1 MKEGISVKIGVVTTT
16 RSEYGLLK
24 RLIKHINND
33 IETDLCL
40 IVTGTHLL
48 EEYGMTVKYI
58 EEDGFPI
65 SVKVPIEIDTS
76 CSSAIST
83 TMGRYFLAF
92 SRVFET
98 NKMDFLIVLGDR
110 YELIPICYCAAN
122 AHIPIAHISGGEITE
137 GAIDDAVRHS
147 ITKLSYLHFPA
158 CETYRNRIIQL
169 GEDPARVFNVG
180 DPGVEN
186 IKKMFLLPEDVV
198 RKKFALGQTPYFVVI
213 FHPITLDEM
222 KPREQIKELL
232 AAIDIFDDIRF
243 VIMKANSDLGGQEI
257 NEYLN
262 NFVDNHMNCTFFSS
276 LKIEDFLSLQK
287 FSMGLIGN
295 SSSGIVET
303 PCFGIPTINIGDRQK
318 GRLCAE
324 SIISC
329 GTDKEEIVAS
339 IRLAMTDSFKE
350 KAKNAVNPYGYGETS
365 NEIIK
370 YIKEFIKGNKVDLK
384 KGFYDITV

>member
-1 MKEGISVKIGVVTTT
+1 MKIGVVTTT

-24 RLIKHINND
+24 RLIKKIND
-33 IETDLCL
+33 DKELELCL

-65 SVKVPIEIDTS
+65 AVKVPVEIDTS
-76 CSSAIST
+76 CPSAISA

-92 SRVFET
+92 SEVFEK
-98 NKMDFLIVLGDR
+98 NKVDFLVVLGDR
-110 YELIPICYCAAN
+110 YEMIPICYCAAN

-137 GAIDDAVRHS
+137 GAIDDTVRHS
-147 ITKLSYLHFPA
+147 LTKLSYLHFPA

-169 GEDPARVFNVG
+169 GEAPERVFNVG

-186 IKKMFLLPEDVV
+186 IKKMPLMSEESL
-198 RKKFALGQTPYFVVI
+198 RKKFDLGQMPYFVVI
-213 FHPITLDEM
+213 FHPITLDKM
-222 KPREQIKELL
+222 KPQDQIKELL
-232 AAIDIFDDIRF
+232 ASIEAFDGVHFLI
-243 VIMKANSDLGGQEI
+243 VKSNSDMGGQEI
-257 NEYLN
+257 NDCLN
-262 NFVDNHMNCTFFSS
+262 DFVESHSNCSIFSS
-276 LKIEDFLSLQK
+276 LKIEEFLSLQK

-303 PCFGIPTINIGDRQK
+303 PCFGIPTVNIGDRQR

-329 GTDKEEIVAS
+329 GVDKNEIINA
-339 IRLAMTDSFKE
+339 IRLAMTEDFKE
-350 KAKNAVNPYGYGETS
+350 KAKNATNPYGYGETS
-365 NEIIK
+365 SEIIK
-370 YIKEFIKGNKVDLK
+370 YIKEFIKENKVDLK

>member
-1 MKEGISVKIGVVTTT
+1 MKIGVVTTT

-24 RLIKHINND
+24 RLIKKIND
-33 IETDLCL
+33 DKELELCL

-65 SVKVPIEIDTS
+65 AVKVPVEIDTS
-76 CSSAIST
+76 CPSAISA

-92 SRVFET
+92 SEVFEK
-98 NKMDFLIVLGDR
+98 NKVDFLVVLGDR
-110 YELIPICYCAAN
+110 YEMIPICYCAAN

-137 GAIDDAVRHS
+137 GAIDDTVRHS
-147 ITKLSYLHFPA
+147 LTKLSYLHFPA

-169 GEDPARVFNVG
+169 GEAPERVFNVG

-186 IKKMFLLPEDVV
+186 IKKMPLMSEEIL
-198 RKKFALGQTPYFVVI
+198 RKKFGLEQIPYFVVI
-213 FHPITLDEM
+213 FHPITLDKM
-222 KPREQIKELL
+222 KPQDQIKELL
-232 AAIDIFDDIRF
+232 AAIEAFDGVHFLI
-243 VIMKANSDLGGQEI
+243 VKSNSDMGGQEI
-257 NEYLN
+257 NDCLN
-262 NFVDNHMNCTFFSS
+262 DFVESHSNCSIFSS
-276 LKIEDFLSLQK
+276 LKIEEFLSLQK

-303 PCFGIPTINIGDRQK
+303 PCFGIPTVNIGDRQR

-329 GTDKEEIVAS
+329 GVDRNEIINA
-339 IRLAMTDSFKE
+339 IRLAMTEDFKE
-350 KAKNAVNPYGYGETS
+350 KAKNATNPYGYGETS
-365 NEIIK
+365 SEIIK
-370 YIKEFIKGNKVDLK
+370 YIKEFTKENKVDLK

>member
-1 MKEGISVKIGVVTTT
+1 MKIGVVTTT

-24 RLIKHINND
+24 RLIKKIND
-33 IETDLCL
+33 DKELELCL

-65 SVKVPIEIDTS
+65 AVKVPVEIDTS
-76 CSSAIST
+76 CPSAISA

-92 SRVFET
+92 SEVFEK
-98 NKMDFLIVLGDR
+98 NKVDFLVVLGDR
-110 YELIPICYCAAN
+110 YEMIPICYCAAN

-137 GAIDDAVRHS
+137 GAIDDTVRHS
-147 ITKLSYLHFPA
+147 LTKLSYLHFPA

-169 GEDPARVFNVG
+169 GEAPERVFNVG

-186 IKKMFLLPEDVV
+186 IKKMPLMSEEIL
-198 RKKFALGQTPYFVVI
+198 RKKFGLEQIPYFVVI
-213 FHPITLDEM
+213 FHPITLDKM
-222 KPREQIKELL
+222 KPQDQIKELL
-232 AAIDIFDDIRF
+232 AAIEAFDGVHFLI
-243 VIMKANSDLGGQEI
+243 VKSNSDMGGQEI
-257 NEYLN
+257 NDCLN
-262 NFVDNHMNCTFFSS
+262 DFVESHSNCSIFSS
-276 LKIEDFLSLQK
+276 LKIEEFLSLQK

-303 PCFGIPTINIGDRQK
+303 PCFGIPTVNIGDRQR

-329 GTDKEEIVAS
+329 GVDKNEIINA
-339 IRLAMTDSFKE
+339 IRLAMTEDFKE
-350 KAKNAVNPYGYGETS
+350 KAKNATNPYGYGETS
-365 NEIIK
+365 SEIIK
-370 YIKEFIKGNKVDLK
+370 YIKEFIKENKVDLK